1 MNTTTFIGKLLTS
14 LFLILSVQV
23 YAQRAEEAGRICN
36 TSKIHDALL
45 RSDPEYAARV
55 AENEKKLQEYI
66 KKNPNG
72 RTSATQAPLLTLPLM
87 IHIMDPDGSAL
98 YNPTTADI
106 NNMVTFLNQGF
117 RNTIANACGLDIEVQ
132 FQLAV
137 RKPDCTAMTGIN
149 TYNLSGNAAYVAN
162 GVRFTTSGISDAS
175 LKAIQQYD
183 PASYINIWIVNK
195 IDGVDG
201 NGGGAYTA
209 GYSSSPEQSPSTD
222 GIVIL
227 AKEVRSS
234 TPISTNTSR
243 TLIHEIG
250 HYLGLPHTFEGDG
263 SLLPTFVANQC
274 PPNVNCAVDG
284 DKVCDTEPY
293 YLPNNGTAITF
304 SCTAPASNP
313 CTMAPFVANASG
325 CTVLNNYMGY
335 AFNSCQRMFT
345 DGQKNRMR
353 AVLNTSRA
361 GLLTS
366 LALTSA
372 AAGPVAACT
381 PTAPN
386 GVGNFFGISNITFNN
401 LNITSSISKPDGTTY
416 IDRTCTQKSSVI
428 AGTSYPLSITT
439 PNSQCRKV
447 FVDWN
452 NDGIFDPVTELAYS
466 GTGSNTQSGSI
477 TIPTTALPGSH
488 RARVISDAGSCSS
501 LSSCNLP
508 GLSGLYTDPMTMAT
522 QPYGSGQA
530 EDFTLD
536 VTNPFPVNLLS
547 FTANATNNRTVE
559 IKWETAT
566 EENSDYF
573 VVERSENLKTFEQVA
588 RVQSAGNTSERRS
601 YSTIDSNPTVGT
613 NYYRLKEF
621 AVGGSPRTYS
631 PVAVNVDANNAGTIV
646 YPNPNNGI
654 FMVSLPSDLS
664 ETATFRLSNILGTT
678 ILLQAEKAGAGQF
691 KLKAINKLPIGVYVL
706 TVQTDGSV
714 RNVKVIVQE

>member
-1 MNTTTFIGKLLTS
+1 MNRAISIGKLLTS
-14 LFLILSVQV
+14 LFLILSIQV
-23 YAQRAEEAGRICN
+23 YAQKTEEAGRICN
-36 TSKIHDALL
+36 TSKMHDALL
-45 RSDPEYAARV
+45 KSDSEYAARV

-149 TYNLSGNAAYVAN
+149 TYNLSGNATYVSG
-162 GVRFTTSGISDAS
+162 GVGVGGISDVS
-175 LKAIQQYD
+175 LKAIQQFD
-183 PASYINIWIVNK
+183 PSSYINIWIVNK

-209 GYSSSPEQSPSTD
+209 GYSSLPEQNPKTD

-234 TPISTNTSR
+234 TPISASTSR
-243 TLIHEIG
+243 TLIHEMG
-250 HYLGLPHTFEGDG
+250 HYLGLYHTFEGDG
-263 SLLPTFVANQC
+263 SLANPFVANQC
-274 PPNVNCAVDG
+274 PSNANCAVNG
-284 DKVCDTEPY
+284 DKICDTEPL

-304 SCTAPASNP
+304 SCTVPASNP
-313 CTMAPFVANASG
+313 CTMAPFVANSG
-325 CTVLNNYMGY
+325 SCTVLNNYMGY

-345 DGQKNRMR
+345 DGQKTRMR
-353 AVLNTSRA
+353 AVINTPRA
-361 GLLTS
+361 GLLSS
-366 LALTSA
+366 LALTPA
-372 AAGPVAACT
+372 AAAPVAACV
-381 PTAPN
+381 PAAPN
-386 GVGNFFGISNITFNN
+386 GTGTGNFFGI
-401 LNITSSISKPDGTTY
+401 LNVTLSDMNHTSSYTLQDGATY
-416 IDRTCTQKSSVI
+416 IDRTCTQRASVV
-428 AGTSYPLSITT
+428 AGSTYTISIDGGV
-439 PNSQCRKV
+439 NDVCRQV
-447 FVDWN
+447 YVDWN
-452 NDGIFDPVTELAYS
+452 NDGDFTDAGETLVS
-466 GTGSNTQSGSI
+466 GLTGIGARTASI
-477 TIPTTALPGSH
+477 TIPATGGTGSPH
-488 RARVISDAGSCSS
+488 RMRVLTDASCSG
-501 LSSCNLP
+501 LTSCNIP
-508 GLSGLYTDPMTMAT
+508 GINAT
-522 QPYGSGQA
+522 FGSGQA
-530 EDFTLD
+530 EDFLLYT
-536 VTNPFPVNLLS
+536 TAAMPVNLLS

-654 FMVSLPSDLS
+654 FVVSLPSDLS

-678 ILLQAEKAGAGQF
+678 ILLQSEKAGAGQF
-691 KLKAINKLPIGVYVL
+691 KLKAINKLPIGLYVL
-706 TVQTDGSV
+706 TVQTESGV
-714 RNVKVIVQE
+714 RNLKVIVQE